1 MKDIMEFGIPDDME
15 KRNEN
20 EQNVYRFLR
29 EQEIPF
35 SRVDHEAMVDME
47 SYRKIEKEYSICVPK
62 NLFLCNRQQ
71 TKFYLLLMRGD
82 KKFLTKDI
90 SKQINSARL
99 SFGSEEKLNKML
111 HCFHGSTSPFGLIF
125 DKDSQ
130 VSVLIDKDLLSHE
143 KLGFHPCMNTS
154 TLVIG
159 KEDLIGKFLKQ
170 VNHEPLFVSLPKEND
185 PA

>member
-1 MKDIMEFGIPDDME
+1 MKDIMKFDIPDNLE
-15 KRNEN
+15 ERNVN
-20 EQNVYRFLR
+20 EQSVYRFLR
-29 EQEIPF
+29 ENEIPF
-35 SRVDHEAMVDME
+35 LRIDHQAMVDME
-47 SYRKIEKEYSICVPK
+47 SYMKIEKEYSICIPK

-99 SFGSEEKLNKML
+99 SFGNEEKLNEML

-125 DKDSQ
+125 DKDNQ
-130 VSVLIDKDLLSHE
+130 VSVLIDNDLLSHE

-154 TLVIG
+154 TLIIDKG
-159 KEDLIGKFLKQ
+159 DLIGGFLKR
-170 VNHEPLFVSLPKEND
+170 VNHEPIFVNLPKEND
-185 PA
+185 PE